1 MVIKMQEKT
10 TVCQILTEEGA
21 DPAMLEQYRRYQE
34 TGNIQGQCGLICRF
48 RREKNEELKKGKE
61 QLACLDYM
69 IAKVENAD
77 ERDHLSGNRY
87 GKNFWGDN
95 RFTGNQPETV

>member
-48 RREKNEELKKGKE
+48 RRKKNEELKKGKE

-69 IAKVENAD
+69 IAKVENAN
-77 ERDHLSGNRY
+77 E
-87 GKNFWGDN
+87 K
-95 RFTGNQPETV
+95 

>member
-10 TVCQILTEEGA
+10 TVCQRLTEEGA

-34 TGNIQGQCGLICRF
+34 KGNKQGQCGLICRF
-48 RREKNEELKKGKE
+48 RREKNEKLKRGKE

-69 IAKVENAD
+69 IAKVERSD
-77 ERDHLSGNRY
+77 EM
-87 GKNFWGDN
+87 
-95 RFTGNQPETV
+95 